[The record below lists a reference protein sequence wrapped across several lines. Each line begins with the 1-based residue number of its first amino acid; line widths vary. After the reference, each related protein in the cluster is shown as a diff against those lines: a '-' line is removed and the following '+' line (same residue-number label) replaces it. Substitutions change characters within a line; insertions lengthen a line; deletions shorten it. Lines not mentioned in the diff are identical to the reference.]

1 MGSVITCVTEFHRGP
16 KTARPSASTPPFST
30 GEHILLIIPHSSV
43 SVASLGKARR
53 DRVDAGNFLSE
64 LSEGETSP
72 HRHLQIEGACY
83 DVTVGGWQSPSVTS
97 KHAPSSGC
105 TCKLTMSFSAGLG
118 FTTLDDTNRHGYRSE
133 RRSGASSTHE
143 PVPSSPR
150 RAPATVIQTILFHRP
165 LSVLFCN
172 VTFSIAVRFHRPHT

>member
-16 KTARPSASTPPFST
+16 KTARPSTSTPPFSA

-53 DRVDAGNFLSE
+53 DRVDPGKFF
-64 LSEGETSP
+64 SEGETSP
-72 HRHLQIEGACY
+72 HRHLQIEGACSN
-83 DVTVGGWQSPSVTS
+83 VTVDGWQPPSVTS

-105 TCKLTMSFSAGLG
+105 TCKLTMSFFAGVGL
-118 FTTLDDTNRHGYRSE
+118 TTLDDTNRHRYRSE
-133 RRSGASSTHE
+133 RQSGASSTHG

-165 LSVLFCN
+165 FSVLFCD